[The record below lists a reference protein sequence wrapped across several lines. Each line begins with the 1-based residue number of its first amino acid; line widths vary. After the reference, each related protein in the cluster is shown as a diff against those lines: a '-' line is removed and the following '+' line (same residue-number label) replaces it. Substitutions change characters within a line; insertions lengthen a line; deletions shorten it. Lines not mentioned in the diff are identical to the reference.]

1 VKHLYINFIHSVF
14 GEAYEL
20 LSFVFVVR
28 VCLSYLLLVKL
39 LHFISCDLWLKADF
53 QSSHVAPRSS
63 LRVHAWALTSNH
75 NAKQLILIRCK
86 GASCED
92 WKSAF
97 TPCTSFVL
105 GLLIFKYHGWMT
117 ELKRCYWMIRSLY
130 WNTMCSLTVH
140 RAQNCI
146 NANKK
151 I

>member
-1 VKHLYINFIHSVF
+1 MYIFFIHACTMVLIVSMVF
-14 GEAYEL
+14 NFETWVWKLCKRQSGYTEL
-20 LSFVFVVR
+20 GFYVEP
-28 VCLSYLLLVKL
+28 Y
-39 LHFISCDLWLKADF
+39 LKADF
-53 QSSHVAPRSS
+53 QSSHAAPRSS

-105 GLLIFKYHGWMT
+105 GLLIFKYHGWTT